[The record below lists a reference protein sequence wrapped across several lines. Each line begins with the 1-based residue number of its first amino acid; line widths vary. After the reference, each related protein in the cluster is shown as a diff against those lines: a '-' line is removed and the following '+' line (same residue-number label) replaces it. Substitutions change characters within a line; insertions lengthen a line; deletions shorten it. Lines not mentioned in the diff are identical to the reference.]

1 MPVHDSF
8 PPAKTRVVTKE
19 GGKKRSLGVRT
30 RKDEK
35 RDIKGRVVEDHWT
48 LRWGKERKK
57 MNVAFSTLERWR
69 GIPLLFAC
77 TKARNGTIFG
87 LDVVVDLIHFSLLRT
102 LLGGLS
108 IYVHALT
115 RAEFRWIT
123 TNEILEKI
131 NQQIGKWYKLRRT
144 MYFGNY
150 GLI

>member
-19 GGKKRSLGVRT
+19 GKKALVRRT
-30 RKDEK
+30 NTERRKTGHQ
-35 RDIKGRVVEDHWT
+35 RTVEDHWT

-115 RAEFRWIT
+115 RAEFR
-123 TNEILEKI
+123 
-131 NQQIGKWYKLRRT
+131 
-144 MYFGNY
+144 
-150 GLI
+150 

>member
-69 GIPLLFAC
+69 GDSSPFRVYQSKEWNDFWTRRRCRSYSLLFAS
-77 TKARNGTIFG
+77 N
-87 LDVVVDLIHFSLLRT
+87 VV
-102 LLGGLS
+102 GGFVNLCGCVNS
-108 IYVHALT
+108 SGIQMDND
-115 RAEFRWIT
+115 E
-123 TNEILEKI
+123 
-131 NQQIGKWYKLRRT
+131 
-144 MYFGNY
+144 
-150 GLI
+150 